1 MRRLINYGKSIIYSN
16 KCATVEADEP
26 VPPHYSCTTQ
36 YSWCDEYGTGLNI
49 VENSVWFK
57 FVAAPQGHITISSS
71 GFDNEMALY
80 DAASYT
86 DILNNNY
93 TILAANDDRSTTD
106 FNPLLKAVPVTPGK
120 TYWIQVDG
128 SGGGLED
135 NFYLQ
140 LTALV
145 VTDVP
150 GTTENGFVVYPQP
163 ATDVVYVKGN
173 ALHSAPVHISV
184 YSLVGTLIDDET
196 ANPSDGILTIN
207 TKSWDKGVYILKI
220 GSGADGFITRIVKY

>member
-1 MRRLINYGKSIIYSN
+1 MQ
-16 KCATVEADEP
+16 
-26 VPPHYSCTTQ
+26 H
-36 YSWCDEYGTGLNI
+36 
-49 VENSVWFK
+49 
-57 FVAAPQGHITISSS
+57 PQGYITISSS
-71 GFDNEMALY
+71 GFDNELALY

-128 SGGGLED
+128 SGGGLEG

-150 GTTENGFVVYPQP
+150 GTKENEFVVYPQP
-163 ATDVVYVKGN
+163 ASDVVYVKGD

-196 ANPSDGILTIN
+196 ISPSDGVLTIN

-220 GSGADGFITRIVKY
+220 GSGADGFVTRIVKY